1 MQQSNSGKEPR
12 KIHIE
17 YINIFEI
24 VKWDKNP
31 KKHNIPAIEHSIS
44 KFGYI
49 NPIVINEANQTI
61 LAGHGRLESLIEM
74 KRLNMDPPLGIKVG
88 DEGNWFAPVI
98 RGITLNQNDH
108 LAYTIADNQ
117 LTMSSGFRDNITE
130 LLKEIEDLGDI
141 NLNQLGFSQDDLK
154 KMDVEIKEFIDGDFE
169 IKEMEVQPFEHYDY
183 IVCVFRD
190 VRDWMYI
197 QNFLNINTEKIT
209 VGKTVK
215 TGIGR
220 IIDGRKLID
229 VIKRNN
235 IQGQVSNDNDAQN
248 NRQIPATVRG
258 ISKVRNWVMD
268 NIKTDIVIMFDDDI
282 TNCNCIIGPR
292 YYRLSRNDITQL
304 LINTALTA
312 KNLGVCCFGFNQTWD
327 IRKYSPFE
335 PFKLN
340 TWVGGVVGVV
350 SREIRWDEKLTCK
363 CDIDYSLQNLQKKR
377 ILWVDQRHSFVQ
389 KRDKNLGGNSI
400 FRTQDIIDAE
410 RKCLKRKWGSHIRFS
425 NVKTT
430 QRTIISVN
438 RKSIIQ

>member
-248 NRQIPATVRG
+248 NRQ
-258 ISKVRNWVMD
+258 
-268 NIKTDIVIMFDDDI
+268 
-282 TNCNCIIGPR
+282 
-292 YYRLSRNDITQL
+292 
-304 LINTALTA
+304 
-312 KNLGVCCFGFNQTWD
+312 
-327 IRKYSPFE
+327 
-335 PFKLN
+335 
-340 TWVGGVVGVV
+340 
-350 SREIRWDEKLTCK
+350 
-363 CDIDYSLQNLQKKR
+363 
-377 ILWVDQRHSFVQ
+377 
-389 KRDKNLGGNSI
+389 
-400 FRTQDIIDAE
+400 
-410 RKCLKRKWGSHIRFS
+410 
-425 NVKTT
+425 
-430 QRTIISVN
+430 
-438 RKSIIQ
+438 